1 MLANMA
7 AGFSDQCSVAVGN
20 AYDTTGTLTKGS
32 LKRLS
37 PTAIAA
43 LYSTSGSYHEL
54 RDLLKTQIEMKA
66 CGTRRNSLYEWVMS
80 SNKPG
85 LSALLTKQG
94 IMRGGSLIQP
104 FILAKQRSVINSD
117 YWYASANSSKA
128 TYDATTSP
136 ILTGVDSG
144 SRVLG
149 VKSVF
154 GGSGLDLTGQYFLPG
169 KYVYQLSSVSSAATI
184 TQWKIVQA
192 GVNSQDSTVVDV
204 EVVQTQKTSGEITS
218 STTSAAGL
226 LIAGPNNIHDVEA
239 WCRNMVSTVDT
250 KLVPFW
256 LQTMRDARRVDDQ
269 YLEVFQKLMADNEYY
284 RTFLDLPTAERNR
297 QDEIRSQKEFLNAFF
312 HGTAISSNQTL
323 ASWGSLSAITA
334 ASNAYGTSGE
344 GAWTGGQTVGY
355 RANMIGVIPQLHAC
369 GRVVDSAETEID
381 IKTWLETSIYDVYR
395 SRESLGYTTDTI
407 DVGMSATSMINFQT
421 EYISY
426 GKEKTGDIVRINLDG
441 DSGVSEFGFP
451 FQRFRLFKP
460 ASVKLAIYT
469 DPYFDD
475 FASAASTAS
484 VANIGNRAYTLDI
497 GRSIYPAIVAS
508 KRVQHKTGDLADLA
522 KIDATYACRME
533 NPTTSTTLTSKT
545 VTAIVECPLSSRVD
559 HNFTQFKYNAP

>member
-1 MLANMA
+1 M

-20 AYDTTGTLTKGS
+20 AYSTTGTLTKGS
-32 LKRLS
+32 LARLS

-43 LYSTSGSYHEL
+43 LFSTAGARHEM
-54 RDLLKTQIEMKA
+54 RDLLKHQIEMKA
-66 CGTRRNSLYEWVMS
+66 CGTRRSSMYDWIMS

-85 LSALLTKQG
+85 LSALLTKQS
-94 IMRGGSLIQP
+94 IMKGGSLIQP
-104 FILAKQRSVINSD
+104 FILALQRSVINSD
-117 YWYASANSSKA
+117 YWYLNANQTKA
-128 TYDATTSP
+128 AYDATTSP
-136 ILTGVDSG
+136 TLTGVDSG
-144 SRVLG
+144 SRVIG

-154 GGSGLDLTGQYFLPG
+154 GGSGLDLSSQYFLPG

-192 GVNSQDSTVVDV
+192 GVNSQDSTVLDV
-204 EVVQTQKTSGEITS
+204 EVVITQKTSGEITS
-218 STTSAAGL
+218 SSTAATGL
-226 LIAGPNNIHDVEA
+226 VIAGPNNVADVEA
-239 WCRNMVSTVDT
+239 WCRNMVNTVDR
-250 KLVPFW
+250 KKVPFW

-269 YLEVFQKLMADNEYY
+269 YVEVFQKLMADNDYY
-284 RTFLDLPTAERNR
+284 REFLDLPLAERNR

-323 ASWGSLSAITA
+323 ANWGSLSAITA

-369 GRVVDSAETEID
+369 GRVVDSAETAIN

-395 SRESLGYTTDTI
+395 SRESLGYVTDTI
-407 DVGMSATSMINFQT
+407 DVGMSSTSAINFQT
-421 EYISY
+421 EYIKY
-426 GKEKTGDIVRINLDG
+426 GKAITGDIVRINIEG
-441 DSGVSEFGFP
+441 DSGVTEFGFP
-451 FQRFRLFKP
+451 FQRYRLFKP
-460 ASVKLAIYT
+460 AGVKLAVYT

-484 VANIGNRAYTLDI
+484 VANIGNRAFVLDV
-497 GRSIYPAIVAS
+497 GRSIYPAVVAS

-522 KIDATYACRME
+522 KIDATYACRMD
-533 NPTTSTTLTSKT
+533 NPTVTTTLTSKT

-559 HNFTQFKYNAP
+559 HNFTEFQFTPA